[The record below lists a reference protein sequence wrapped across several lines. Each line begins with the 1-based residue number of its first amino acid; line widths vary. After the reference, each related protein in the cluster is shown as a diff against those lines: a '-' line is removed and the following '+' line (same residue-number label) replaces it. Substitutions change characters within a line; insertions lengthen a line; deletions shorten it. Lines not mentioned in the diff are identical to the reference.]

1 MMRKIKITRRITQV
15 LVRFVML
22 VGLATIQPAFANQLS
37 QYTAQRVQ
45 QAHADSLN
53 GKLDEAISRL
63 ESISTSQEYD
73 QAFVA
78 RMLGAFYWQ
87 NDQPDN
93 AINALKFSVDSG
105 VLSKAQHASG
115 VRMLADLYLSEEK
128 YKKAIH
134 YYHTLVETEQTNQPE
149 RALIW
154 LRISQSYYQ
163 LEQWEDVLSSVER
176 YQRSGGILD
185 VSALSLRLGAQLQR
199 ERWDNASE
207 TLERLVELDPNN
219 SRWWQQWVSVEL
231 RKERVDNALTILTLS
246 KLQGIET
253 NSQQLTLLAQLYAN
267 QNMPAKAAE
276 SLALLDDALTNVG
289 HIVRQAQFL
298 QQAKHWEESV
308 RYWQLAA
315 EIEKQYHWQKK
326 YHWNAAQLLLSQRE
340 FQRVLDEM
348 SNIPNADLSVSMLS
362 AMTQSAYQLSEFDL
376 ALTFAIQAEKQEP
389 TEEHSQWVNYLNNRI
404 HQKPN

>member
-1 MMRKIKITRRITQV
+1 MMFKTKISRRITQV
-15 LVRFVML
+15 LVRFLIL
-22 VGLATIQPAFANQLS
+22 VGLTAIQPASANQLS
-37 QYTAQRVQ
+37 QHTAQRIQ
-45 QAHADSLN
+45 QAHADSLD

-63 ESISTSQEYD
+63 ESISTSREYD

-93 AINALKFSVDSG
+93 AIDSLKFSVDSG
-105 VLSKAQHASG
+105 VLSAEQHVSG
-115 VRMLADLYLSEEK
+115 VRMLADLYLSEGQ

-134 YYHTLVETEQTNQPE
+134 YYYTLVEAEQTNSPE
-149 RALIW
+149 RAVIW

-163 LEQWEDVLSSVER
+163 LERWENVLSSVAN

-185 VSALSLRLGAQLQR
+185 VPALSLRLGAQLQR

-207 TLERLVELDPNN
+207 TLERLVEIDPNN
-219 SRWWQQWVSVEL
+219 RRWWQQWVSVEL
-231 RKERVDNALTILTLS
+231 RKERPDNALTILTLS
-246 KLQGIET
+246 KLQGIEP

-276 SLALLDDALTNVG
+276 SLALLDDALTNVD

-298 QQAKHWEESV
+298 QQAKHWEKSV

-315 EIEKQYHWQKK
+315 EIQNQ

-340 FQRVLDEM
+340 FQRVLDEL
-348 SNIPNADLSVSMLS
+348 SHIPNADLSTSMLS

-389 TEEHSQWVNYLNNRI
+389 TKEHRQWVNYLNNRI
-404 HQKPN
+404 HPKSN